1 MTVVAG
7 AIIAAIASFFVS
19 IVGAAV
25 LLRRVVPT
33 NEVHIVQTSKKTTSY
48 GKDQDSGN
56 TYYKW
61 PSWLPMMGLSVTVMP
76 VSVFSVR
83 LDEYEAYDKDRVPFL
98 VDVVSFFRISDSN
111 TAAQRVAT
119 FEELLDQLESIVQ
132 GAVRTVL
139 AKDDIDQIMVERSK
153 FGTLFTQEV
162 EEQLKNW
169 GVIPV
174 KAIELMDIR
183 DLPGGSVIQN
193 IMAKRTSEIE
203 KDSRTVVAL
212 NKQAAQIAEIS
223 AQREIELQEQNA
235 LEVVGKRTAEKEQA
249 IGIANEKSHQQIK
262 VEQKNTAER
271 EQEVRRVTEVRSAE
285 IEKDVQVVRANQSKE
300 TAIINA
306 AAQRESAVIA
316 AEGVKQETVL
326 HAEGKMEAM
335 KREAEG
341 IQAEGEARA
350 AAETAILKA
359 PVTAQIMLAEQIAS
373 LPGYQSYLV
382 SIRQIEAGE
391 KIGIAQAAALEHAD
405 VKVIAN
411 TGETAGVGLSGVGEL
426 FSAKGGQAIGSML
439 ESLVQSPAGSAV
451 VDKLTGAERSPVAAE

>member
-1 MTVVAG
+1 MTVIAG
-7 AIIAAIASFFVS
+7 AIIAAIASFFVT
-19 IVGAAV
+19 IAGAAA

-48 GKDQDSGN
+48 GKDQESGN
-56 TYYKW
+56 TYYSW
-61 PSWLPMMGLSVTVMP
+61 PSWLPMVGLSVTVLP

-153 FGTLFTQEV
+153 FGTLFTREV
-162 EEQLKNW
+162 DEQLKNW
-169 GVIPV
+169 GVVPV

-183 DLPGGSVIQN
+183 DLSGGSVIQN

-212 NKQAAQIAEIS
+212 NKQAAEIAEIE
-223 AQREIELQEQNA
+223 AQREIDLQQQSAAEI
-235 LEVVGKRTAEKEQA
+235 VGKRTAEKDQTV
-249 IGIANEKSHQQIK
+249 GIANEKAHQEIK

-271 EQEVRRVTEVRSAE
+271 EQEVRRVTEVRTAE

-300 TAIINA
+300 TAIIGA

-411 TGETAGVGLSGVGEL
+411 TGATASEGLGGVGEL

-439 ESLVQSPAGSAV
+439 ESLAQTPAGNAV
-451 VDKLTGAERSPVAAE
+451 VDKLAGLKPEATT

>member
-1 MTVVAG
+1 MTVIAG
-7 AIIAAIASFFVS
+7 AIVAAIASFFVS
-19 IVGAAV
+19 IAGAAA

-48 GKDQDSGN
+48 GKDQESGN
-56 TYYKW
+56 TYYSW
-61 PSWLPMMGLSVTVMP
+61 PSWLPMVGLSVTVMP

-119 FEELLDQLESIVQ
+119 FEELLQQLESIVQ

-153 FGTLFTQEV
+153 FGMLFTQEV

-183 DLPGGSVIQN
+183 DMKGGSVIQN

-235 LEVVGKRTAEKEQA
+235 AEVVGKRTAEKDQA
-249 IGIANEKSHQQIK
+249 IGIANEKAHQEIK

-300 TAIINA
+300 TAVIGA

-341 IQAEGEARA
+341 IQAEGEAKA

-359 PVTAQIMLAEQIAS
+359 PVTAQIMLAERIAS
-373 LPGYQSYLV
+373 LPGYQNYLV

-411 TGETAGVGLSGVGEL
+411 TGETAGEGLAGVGQL
-426 FSAKGGQAIGSML
+426 FSAKGGQAIGTML
-439 ESLVQSPAGSAV
+439 ESLAQSPSGSAV
-451 VDKLTGAERSPVAAE
+451 VDKLAGLSRENAS